1 MRALIVSSD
10 LFEDSELVEPLSQLR
25 AKGMEVD
32 VAAPQ
37 KRPIT
42 GKHGHKVPVG
52 LALDAVRPEDYDLLI
67 VPGGKAP
74 ATLRKSPEAVAIA
87 RHFLQA
93 DKPVGAICHGPQL
106 LMATGLLAGRSA
118 TGYRDIRR
126 ELEAA
131 GVNYQDREVVVDG
144 NLITSRQPA
153 DIPAFMQAIFR
164 IMALSS

>member
-10 LFEDSELVEPLSQLR
+10 LFEDSELIEPLSQLR

-74 ATLRKSPEAVAIA
+74 ATLRKSREAVAIA
-87 RHFLQA
+87 LHFLQA
-93 DKPVGAICHGPQL
+93 DKPVAAICHGPQL
-106 LMATGLLAGRSA
+106 LIAAGLLAGRSA
-118 TGYRDIRR
+118 TGYREIRQ

-164 IMALSS
+164 IMGLSS